1 MLVQWLLRHNF
12 WMVKL
17 GGVAIVMA
25 LVANIVTTLLALHL
39 LSSAGPPRVPDDEAS
54 SEDTEDE
61 EPILASAAT
70 QPGERARQAERRAER
85 ILGRNLFCPT
95 CSPAQPS
102 TPEDEA
108 LPLEPE
114 AALAGAKRSAL
125 PLVVAATMES
135 DDPALSVATLVDVE
149 RGIGGLF
156 GVGDKLGGDVEIL
169 GVTTGM
175 VHIRNAGQLEYIP
188 FNGAP
193 TPPKSKPDTKKKP
206 TTPRTPTKRSIPGA
220 REAIQ
225 CNEAGDCVVDRA
237 FVEQLVATP
246 KLLVGQGRASPT
258 TTKDGAPGFKLRSV
272 RKGTLPDLLGLRNGD
287 VITDVGGAALTL
299 DALPGLFGKLRHAS
313 HIEMRVDRR
322 GQKLARQLEIRS

>member
-25 LVANIVTTLLALHL
+25 LVANTLTTLLALHL
-39 LSSAGPPRVPDDEAS
+39 LSSAGPRQVPD
-54 SEDTEDE
+54 EDE
-61 EPILASAAT
+61 KPILASAAT

-95 CSPAQPS
+95 CGPAQ
-102 TPEDEA
+102 TPTTEDET
-108 LPLEPE
+108 LPLDPDQ

-135 DDPALSVATLVDVE
+135 DDPTFSVATLVDVE

-169 GVTTGM
+169 SVTTGM
-175 VHIRNAGQLEYIP
+175 VHIRNAGELEYIP

-193 TPPKSKPDTKKKP
+193 TPPKTKPDTKKKP
-206 TTPRTPTKRSIPGA
+206 TTPRTPTTNSSSIARS
-220 REAIQ
+220 
-225 CNEAGDCVVDRA
+225 
-237 FVEQLVATP
+237 
-246 KLLVGQGRASPT
+246 S
-258 TTKDGAPGFKLRSV
+258 S
-272 RKGTLPDLLGLRNGD
+272 
-287 VITDVGGAALTL
+287 
-299 DALPGLFGKLRHAS
+299 S
-313 HIEMRVDRR
+313 
-322 GQKLARQLEIRS
+322 